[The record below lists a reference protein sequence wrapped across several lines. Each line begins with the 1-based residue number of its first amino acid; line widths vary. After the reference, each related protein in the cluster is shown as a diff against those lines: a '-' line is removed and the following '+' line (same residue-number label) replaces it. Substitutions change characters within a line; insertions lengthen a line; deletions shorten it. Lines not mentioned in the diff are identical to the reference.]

1 LKTQKKW
8 ERHGDP
14 DSCAGIYDFYR
25 SDFETL
31 FSEIIPLAKMLS
43 RRNEPRKKRNSNMDG
58 IYRRYIRFNLTG
70 NMYERAAEDWGGFKE
85 SYMLSS
91 LQFY

>member
-1 LKTQKKW
+1 
-8 ERHGDP
+8 
-14 DSCAGIYDFYR
+14 
-25 SDFETL
+25 
-31 FSEIIPLAKMLS
+31 
-43 RRNEPRKKRNSNMDG
+43 MDG